1 MLQST
6 AQVRKWLVV
15 GVVLLVAVVTVSYWI
30 ARSRVSPTLHNVP
43 AQLGLD
49 IQQTS
54 DGFSLSKSEGGHT
67 LYTIR
72 ASKAVQFKAGGHADL
87 RNVHIVVYGHEH
99 DRYDQIYGD
108 QFTYDPRT
116 GDINAVG
123 EVHIDLQGNAEG
135 PQKPDQAPP
144 AELKNP
150 LHLVTRS
157 LIFNQKTGIAHTDE
171 MVQFRTVQA
180 YGSAKGAYYDS
191 KSNELQLKSDIHITT
206 TSEHPAVITGTS
218 GTIQKTPRQATLQN
232 VRIDQPDRTL
242 TADKGTMLFQP
253 DNTVQHV
260 VTEGNIHIQ
269 SRGPSVVDI
278 TGPRGDINM
287 GPNNSMEQA
296 ILSGGAK
303 FDSRGASVA
312 HGSADT
318 FVLDFDDQNQP
329 SRFHMVKNARMMQD
343 PKPATQN
350 PKLAKSG
357 TDSKP
362 NGQPMEIA
370 ADQLDFL
377 LENGNQLKTGDTVG
391 KASITI
397 FPAPGS
403 SNQKSTNNSGKE
415 MGGNSTTVATAGK
428 FHAAFD
434 SNNRIQTLHGSPNSR
449 IVSTSPGDPDKVS
462 VAHNLDVAFAP
473 DGGVQKLIQTGD
485 FQYHEASAKPD
496 TGGREAFADVAT
508 YTPSDTMLLLTG
520 SPRVIDGG
528 MTTTA
533 VTVRINRQTGDG
545 FADDNV
551 KTTYSDLKPQPD
563 GALLASSDPIHV
575 TAQHMT
581 AHKEPS
587 VAHYTGNV
595 RLWQTANVVRAPK
608 IDFDDQKRSMV
619 AEADGSQKVLSLFM
633 QKGQDGKLTPVDVT
647 SDKLTYTDEERRAR
661 YTGDV
666 FAQSVPNTIN
676 GRQIDVYLKP
686 ADQDTK
692 GATQTPAPAS
702 QKKSIIP
709 GSDGPSQIDHMVAV
723 GNVVVTGPNRRAV
736 GDRLVYTA
744 DDGKYFLTGKSPSIF
759 DAEHGTVWGDSLTFY
774 SHDDRVLVESK
785 RSSPTI
791 TRARTTK

>member
-1 MLQST
+1 MFQSI

-15 GVVLLVAVVTVSYWI
+15 SVVVLVAAVAVSYWI
-30 ARSRVSPTLHNVP
+30 ARSRVGPTLHNVP
-43 AQLGLD
+43 AQLGID

-54 DGFSLSKSEGGHT
+54 EGFSLSKSEGGRT

-87 RNVHIVVYGHEH
+87 RNVHIVVYGREH
-99 DRYDQIYGD
+99 DRYDQIYGN
-108 QFTYDPRT
+108 QFTYDPQT

-144 AELKNP
+144 EELKNP
-150 LHLVTRS
+150 IHLLTHS
-157 LIFNQKTGIAHTDE
+157 LTFNQKTGVAHTDE
-171 MVQFRTVQA
+171 VVEFRTSQA
-180 YGSAKGAYYDS
+180 NGSAKGAYYDS
-191 KSNELQLKSDIHITT
+191 KSNELLLKSDVHIVTT
-206 TSEHPAVITGTS
+206 GLHPAIITGTS
-218 GTIQKTPRQATLQN
+218 GTIQKTPRQATLEN
-232 VRIDQPDRTL
+232 ARIEQPDRTL
-242 TADKGTMLFQP
+242 TADKGTLLFEE

-260 VTEGNIHIQ
+260 VAEGNVHIQ
-269 SRGPSVVDI
+269 SRGPSIVDI
-278 TGPRGDINM
+278 TGPRGDVNM
-287 GPNNSMEQA
+287 GPNNSVAQT

-303 FDSRGASVA
+303 FESRGASVA
-312 HGSADT
+312 HGSADK
-318 FVLDFDDQNQP
+318 FVLDLDEQNQP
-329 SRFHMVKNARMMQD
+329 LRLHMVKNARMMQD
-343 PKPATQN
+343 PKPG
-350 PKLAKSG
+350 KSG
-357 TDSKP
+357 SS
-362 NGQPMEIA
+362 GQPMEIA

-391 KASITI
+391 KATITI
-397 FPAPGS
+397 FPAPPGS
-403 SNQKSTNNSGKE
+403 RKQKVASQGDKE
-415 MGGNSTTVATAGK
+415 TGGNSTTVATAGK
-428 FHAAFD
+428 FHATFD
-434 SNNRIQTLHGSPNSR
+434 SNNRMQTLHGAPDSR
-449 IVSTSPGDPDKVS
+449 IVSTSPGEPDKVS
-462 VAHNLDVAFAP
+462 VARNLDVAFAP
-473 DGGVQKLIQTGD
+473 DGGVQKLVQTGD
-485 FQYHEASAKPD
+485 FQYREASAKPD

-508 YTPSDTMLLLTG
+508 YTPSDAMLLLTG

-528 MTTTA
+528 VTTTA

-563 GALLASSDPIHV
+563 GALLASSDPVHV

-581 AHKEPS
+581 AHKQPG

-608 IDFDDQKRSMV
+608 IDFDDQKRSLV
-619 AEADGSQKVLSLFM
+619 AESDASQKVLSLFM
-633 QKGQDGKLTPVDVT
+633 QRGQDGKLTPVDVT

-666 FAQSVPNTIN
+666 FAKTATNTIN
-676 GRQIDVYLKP
+676 SQQIDVYLKP
-686 ADQDTK
+686 ADPDAK
-692 GATQTPAPAS
+692 GATPATSSAA
-702 QKKSIIP
+702 QKKSTIP

-723 GNVVVTGPNRRAV
+723 GKVVVTGPNRRAV

>member
-1 MLQST
+1 MFQSI

-15 GVVLLVAVVTVSYWI
+15 SVVVLVAAVAVSYWI
-30 ARSRVSPTLHNVP
+30 ARSRVGPTLHNVP
-43 AQLGLD
+43 AQLGID

-54 DGFSLSKSEGGHT
+54 EGFSLSKSEGGRT

-87 RNVHIVVYGHEH
+87 RNVHIVVYGREH
-99 DRYDQIYGD
+99 DRYDQIYGN
-108 QFTYDPRT
+108 QFTYDPQT

-144 AELKNP
+144 EELKNP
-150 LHLVTRS
+150 IHLLTHS
-157 LIFNQKTGIAHTDE
+157 LTFNQKTGVAHTDE
-171 MVQFRTVQA
+171 VVEFRTSQA
-180 YGSAKGAYYDS
+180 NGSAKGAYYDS
-191 KSNELQLKSDIHITT
+191 KSNELLLKSDVHIVTT
-206 TSEHPAVITGTS
+206 GAHPAIITGS
-218 GTIQKTPRQATLQN
+218 NGTIQKTPRQATLEN
-232 VRIDQPDRTL
+232 ARIEQPDRTL
-242 TADKGTMLFQP
+242 TADKGTMLFEA

-260 VTEGNIHIQ
+260 VAEGNVHIQ
-269 SRGPSVVDI
+269 SRGPSIVDI
-278 TGPRGDINM
+278 TGPRGDVNM
-287 GPNNSMEQA
+287 GPNNSVAQT

-303 FDSRGASVA
+303 FESHGASVA
-312 HGSADT
+312 HGSADK

-329 SRFHMVKNARMMQD
+329 LRLHMVKDARMMQD
-343 PKPATQN
+343 PKTG
-350 PKLAKSG
+350 KSG
-357 TDSKP
+357 SSGQP
-362 NGQPMEIA
+362 GGQPMEIA

-391 KASITI
+391 KATITI
-397 FPAPGS
+397 FPAPPGS
-403 SNQKSTNNSGKE
+403 RKQKVASQGDKE
-415 MGGNSTTVATAGK
+415 TGGNSTTVATAGK
-428 FHAAFD
+428 FHATFD
-434 SNNRIQTLHGSPNSR
+434 SNNRMQTLHGAPDSR
-449 IVSTSPGDPDKVS
+449 IVSTSPGEPDKVS
-462 VAHNLDVAFAP
+462 VARNLDVAFAP
-473 DGGVQKLIQTGD
+473 DGGVQKLVQTGD
-485 FQYHEASAKPD
+485 FQYREASVKPD

-508 YTPSDTMLLLTG
+508 YTPSDAMLLLTG

-528 MTTTA
+528 VTTTA

-563 GALLASSDPIHV
+563 GALLASSDPVHV

-581 AHKEPS
+581 AHKQPG

-608 IDFDDQKRSMV
+608 IDFDDQKRSLV
-619 AEADGSQKVLSLFM
+619 AESDASQKVLSLFM
-633 QKGQDGKLTPVDVT
+633 QRGQDGKLTPVDVT

-666 FAQSVPNTIN
+666 FAKTATNTIN
-676 GRQIDVYLKP
+676 SQQIDVYLKP
-686 ADQDTK
+686 ADPDAK
-692 GATQTPAPAS
+692 GATPATSSAA
-702 QKKSIIP
+702 QKKSTIP

-723 GNVVVTGPNRRAV
+723 GKVIVTGPNRRAV

-744 DDGKYFLTGKSPSIF
+744 EDGKYFLTGKSPSIF

>member
-1 MLQST
+1 MFQPI
-6 AQVRKWLVV
+6 AHVRKWLV
-15 GVVLLVAVVTVSYWI
+15 GSLLLLVAAVSVTYWI
-30 ARSRVSPTLHNVP
+30 ARSRSGPTLHNVP
-43 AQLGLD
+43 SQLGID

-54 DGFSLSKSEGGHT
+54 EGFSLSKSEGGRT

-99 DRYDQIYGD
+99 DRYDQIYGN
-108 QFTYDPRT
+108 QFTYDPQT
-116 GDINAVG
+116 GDIIAVG

-144 AELKNP
+144 DELKNP
-150 LHLVTRS
+150 IHLLTHS
-157 LIFNQKTGIAHTDE
+157 LTFNQKTGIAYTNE
-171 MVQFRTVQA
+171 VVEFRTTQA
-180 YGSAKGAYYDS
+180 GGSAKGAYYDS
-191 KSNELQLKSDIHITT
+191 NSNELLLKSDVHIVTT
-206 TSEHPAVITGTS
+206 GQHPAVITGSS
-218 GTIQKTPRQATLQN
+218 GTIQKTPRQTTLQN
-232 VRIDQPDRTL
+232 VRLEQPDRTL
-242 TADKGTMLFQP
+242 TADKGTMRFEA

-260 VTEGNIHIQ
+260 VMEGNVHIQ
-269 SRGPSVVDI
+269 SRGPSIVDI
-278 TGPRGDINM
+278 TGPRGDMNM
-287 GPNNSMEQA
+287 GPNNSVEQA
-296 ILSGGAK
+296 ILSGNAK
-303 FDSRGASVA
+303 FESHGASVA

-329 SRFHMVKNARMMQD
+329 LRLHMVKNARMMQD
-343 PKPATQN
+343 PKPGK
-350 PKLAKSG
+350 PGSSG
-357 TDSKP
+357 RPSGSSGQTS
-362 NGQPMEIA
+362 GQPMEIA

-397 FPAPGS
+397 LPAPGPAKQ
-403 SNQKSTNNSGKE
+403 NAPGNGHQET
-415 MGGNSTTVATAGK
+415 GGNSTTVATAGQ

-434 SNNRIQTLHGSPNSR
+434 SNNRIQTLHGAPNSR
-449 IVSTSPGDPDKVS
+449 IVSTSPGEPDKVS
-462 VAHNLDVAFAP
+462 VARNLDVTFAA
-473 DGGVQKLIQTGD
+473 DGGVQKLVQTGD
-485 FQYHEASAKPD
+485 FQYHEASAKPG

-508 YTPSDTMLLLTG
+508 YSPSDAMLLLTG

-528 MTTTA
+528 VTTTA

-563 GALLASSDPIHV
+563 GALLAGSDPVHV

-581 AHKEPS
+581 AHKEPG

-595 RLWQTANVVRAPK
+595 RLWQVANVVRAPK
-608 IDFDDQKRSMV
+608 IDFDDQKRSIV
-619 AEADGSQKVLSLFM
+619 AQSDASQKVLSLFM
-633 QKGQDGKLTPVDVT
+633 QRGRDGTLTPVDVT
-647 SDKLTYTDEERRAR
+647 SDRMTYTDEERRVR

-666 FAQSVPNTIN
+666 FAKTATNTVHA
-676 GRQIDVYLKP
+676 QLIDVYLKP
-686 ADQDTK
+686 ADPDAK
-692 GATQTPAPAS
+692 PSPSAPAGA
-702 QKKSIIP
+702 QKKSVLP
-709 GSDGPSQIDHMVAV
+709 GTNGPSQIDHMVAMEK
-723 GNVVVTGPNRRAV
+723 VVVTGPNRRAV

-744 DDGKYFLTGKSPSIF
+744 DDGKYVLTGKSPSIF
-759 DAEHGTVWGDSLTFY
+759 DAERGTVWGDSLTFY